1 MRIAV
6 CFFLLAAAALAQ
18 ESPSPAPAA
27 SASPATSPSPTP
39 SATPAKKVL
48 LRFALPPLEGTISLG
63 IYNEGGKLVRV
74 LHREDEISAF
84 TEGHDAL
91 ETTWDGNDDEGNPL
105 PSGKYRGRGYVVGDL
120 KVEGVDYFFNDWVTD
135 DKSPHIRSLGQLWMG
150 SGVLQVGADLAG
162 GKRVLLVCDQTTG
175 AIKGE
180 LPPHTGAHCDHAV
193 TLPNLVSPVDCAPG
207 RQNTTWFVD
216 SLGGTGPAEVKQ
228 ISAENQLLRRLQYAA
243 DDPQPVRIEASPN
256 EEKIFL
262 IEQNDHLQQLRALS
276 LLRTTAEN
284 GDESVSDWKT
294 VFEKKI
300 VTHQDFG
307 LENGKPVP
315 VSARKEKAPEKITQK
330 LRADPLQH
338 DQPGRVELAIGFDG
352 DGSFLQTSDGLPL
365 RTISDTP
372 NLTRALLVR
381 PNENTI
387 DVFQDDGAVVE
398 QFRISNLAQMI
409 AFDCGE
415 FELK

>member
-1 MRIAV
+1 MRFAL
-6 CFFLLAAAALAQ
+6 FFLLLGTAALAQ
-18 ESPSPAPAA
+18 EQESPTATPVVSPSP
-27 SASPATSPSPTP
+27 SP
-39 SATPAKKVL
+39 SATPSPVPTKNVL

-63 IYNEGGKLVRV
+63 IYNQGGKLVRV

-84 TEGHDAL
+84 TQGHDAL
-91 ETTWDGNDDEGNPL
+91 ETAWDGNDDEGKPL
-105 PSGKYRGRGYVVGDL
+105 PNGKYRARGYLVGEL

-135 DKSPHIRSLGQLWMG
+135 DKSQHIRSLGQLWMG

-162 GKRVLLVCDQTTG
+162 GKRVLLVCDQSTG

-180 LPPHTGAHCDHAV
+180 LPQRAGAHCDQVA
-193 TLPNLVSPVDCAPG
+193 TLPNLVSPIDCAAG

-228 ISAENQLLRRLQYAA
+228 ISPENQLLRRLQYAA
-243 DDPQPVRIEASPN
+243 ADPQPLRIEASPN

-262 IEQNDHLQQLRALS
+262 IEQNDHLQRLRALS

-284 GDESVSDWKT
+284 ADESVSDWKT

-300 VTHQDFG
+300 VAHQNFA
-307 LENGKPVP
+307 LENGKPVVTSTHP
-315 VSARKEKAPEKITQK
+315 QKTPEKIAQK
-330 LRADPLQH
+330 LRPDPLQH
-338 DQPGRVELAIGFDG
+338 DQPGQVELAIGLDS
-352 DGSFLQTSDGLPL
+352 DGSFLETSDGLPL

-372 NLTRALLVR
+372 NLTRALLTQ
-381 PNENTI
+381 PNDNTI
-387 DVFQDDGAVVE
+387 EVFQDDGTVVE